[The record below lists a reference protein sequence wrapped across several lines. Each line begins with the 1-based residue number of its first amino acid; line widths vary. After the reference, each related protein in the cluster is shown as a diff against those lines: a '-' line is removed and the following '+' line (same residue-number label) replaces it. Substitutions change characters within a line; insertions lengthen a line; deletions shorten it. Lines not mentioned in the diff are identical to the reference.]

1 MELSATAEMVREET
15 TDNLCQ
21 PWEHKLF
28 RRFQVGPSAS
38 ASVWSI
44 WAYVV
49 ETTDFSRLR
58 DYGRDRPTDR
68 PTGGGGGAVERE
80 RGERTT

>member
-1 MELSATAEMVREET
+1 MRGAGCSATAEGVRGET

-28 RRFQVGPSAS
+28 GRFQVGPSAC
-38 ASVWSI
+38 SI
-44 WAYVV
+44 YL
-49 ETTDFSRLR
+49 SRRLTFH
-58 DYGRDRPTDR
+58 DRA
-68 PTGGGGGAVERE
+68 TGEGGGAVERE